1 MSTGQLGP
9 ALQQFGVSPAAVEA
23 ANKVNVYCICS
34 TVVIENVKWVENIT
48 LTVVVKGDVRAFA
61 EAMEKDETEKRTG
74 DEQMQTD

>member
-1 MSTGQLGP
+1 MSTVFV
-9 ALQQFGVSPAAVEA
+9 QFVFVL
-23 ANKVNVYCICS
+23 
-34 TVVIENVKWVENIT
+34 IENVLKLKRIY